1 MATAMARGS
10 SFIFFGM
17 AADGHTS
24 GFIGSVKEIHSF
36 IANFIWA
43 YFVEHVS
50 RAVLHQW
57 RGESL
62 IDRMFNLLAK

>member
-1 MATAMARGS
+1 
-10 SFIFFGM
+10 M
-17 AADGHTS
+17 AAHGHTS

-36 IANFIWA
+36 IANFTWA